1 MIHTD
6 WSDIVDPLTW
16 LGGSVT
22 KVVADSF
29 TVAMM
34 SLWSGGLHVLRF
46 VLGVLDLFLT
56 PDLRESGPGAVMY
69 QTTFWFASVLVLF
82 MAMIQFGT
90 AAVRRDGSSL
100 ARVAIGT
107 AQFVMVWVTWVTLAV
122 AVVAAASGLTKA
134 IMRTT
139 MGVDAWSQ
147 WDPWESVQVEDITDT
162 GVAVVLGVMGIFLIF
177 AAIGHL
183 LIMLTRAGALLVLV
197 ATGPIAAAG
206 LVSDVGRSW
215 FWKSLR
221 WLLAAAFTP
230 VVIALVMGAGI
241 QMTTGVVQ
249 ASADG
254 VAKTI
259 GTIVPGVVLVLIG
272 CFAPLALF
280 KLLAFVDPG
289 TSSGAAMRSGL
300 AAQGGMQGLMSPGGG
315 PSQGGGA
322 GGAASQSGSSGRS
335 GGEDSSES
343 ATAGR
348 FGAAMAM
355 LGPVGQAASTGLG
368 AVSALGTKGA
378 AIGADL
384 TNQMGVG
391 SNNYIP
397 DFGSGKGQAKQGTK
411 DNDNPDVNGSGDQN
425 SGTQGGGAAT
435 DPAAATQAIPAVPG
449 TPTAMPSP
457 GGGGGGGGGMPSPG
471 AAPGSGGAGGGA
483 PAGGGGAA
491 AGAGGAAGAAAAV
504 PIVPV

>member
-6 WSDIVDPLTW
+6 WSDIVNPLTW
-16 LGGSVT
+16 LGGTVT
-22 KVVADSF
+22 KVVADGF

-34 SLWSGGLHVLRF
+34 SLWSGGLYVLRF

-56 PDLRESGPGAVMY
+56 PDLRENGPGAVMY
-69 QTTFWFASVLVLF
+69 QTTFWFATVLVLF

-90 AAVRRDGSSL
+90 AAARRDGASL

-107 AQFVMVWVTWVTLAV
+107 AQFVMVWATWVTLAV

-147 WDPWESVQVEDITDT
+147 WEPWESVQVEDITDT

-254 VAKTI
+254 VAQTI

-272 CFAPLALF
+272 ASPRWPC
-280 KLLAFVDPG
+280 
-289 TSSGAAMRSGL
+289 SSCWRSWT
-300 AAQGGMQGLMSPGGG
+300 
-315 PSQGGGA
+315 
-322 GGAASQSGSSGRS
+322 R
-335 GGEDSSES
+335 
-343 ATAGR
+343 
-348 FGAAMAM
+348 
-355 LGPVGQAASTGLG
+355 
-368 AVSALGTKGA
+368 
-378 AIGADL
+378 
-384 TNQMGVG
+384 
-391 SNNYIP
+391 
-397 DFGSGKGQAKQGTK
+397 
-411 DNDNPDVNGSGDQN
+411 
-425 SGTQGGGAAT
+425 
-435 DPAAATQAIPAVPG
+435 
-449 TPTAMPSP
+449 
-457 GGGGGGGGGMPSPG
+457 
-471 AAPGSGGAGGGA
+471 A
-483 PAGGGGAA
+483 PARGRRCAPA
-491 AGAGGAAGAAAAV
+491 WQPRAGCRV
-504 PIVPV
+504 

>member
-1 MIHTD
+1 
-6 WSDIVDPLTW
+6 
-16 LGGSVT
+16 
-22 KVVADSF
+22 
-29 TVAMM
+29 MM
-34 SLWSGGLHVLRF
+34 SLWSGGLYVLRF

-56 PDLRESGPGAVMY
+56 PDLRENGPGAVMY

-90 AAVRRDGSSL
+90 AAVRRDGASL

-425 SGTQGGGAAT
+425 SGTQ
-435 DPAAATQAIPAVPG
+435 PAAAPRPTPPPRPRPSRPSPEPLPRCPAPAAGVVAAGGCRPPAPRPAVEVLPVG
-449 TPTAMPSP
+449 ARPLVVAARPLVLAALPVPRPPYPSSPSEPSQPPPTALIQHMH
-457 GGGGGGGGGMPSPG
+457 
-471 AAPGSGGAGGGA
+471 
-483 PAGGGGAA
+483 
-491 AGAGGAAGAAAAV
+491 
-504 PIVPV
+504 